1 MARSEGD
8 STRAIAHLPG
18 LDIEIVHSQ
27 SQDGLT
33 EQVSINLKA
42 VPSFE
47 AFARSLDA
55 LNPFAFWAEA
65 VRLAWFPWIQATR
78 AVMMPPS
85 LSPSL
90 PKARPE
96 RPPPYD
102 VLIRETD

>member
-18 LDIEIVHSQ
+18 LDIEIVHHQ

-47 AFARSLDA
+47 AFARSVDA

-65 VRLAWFPWIQATR
+65 MRLVWFPWIEATR
-78 AVMMPPS
+78 AMMLPPNPS
-85 LSPSL
+85 SSL